1 MVPQNNFTR
10 VGLRQVMLVLAM
22 ATLSG
27 CFSKKSPT
35 ESLQLSGD
43 RTAQEQPVIV
53 RPNRFPDVDMQTTS
67 SINSSFFETTAIPF
81 ANLTTKDNWD
91 RVRKTGFDELGP
103 GCGMGACG
111 QRFRQLSNT
120 IDAIEDKPFFEKLEA
135 VNSTVNSVITYTP
148 DSQLYVKN
156 DHWATTNQ
164 TIETGRGACEDIA
177 ILKHSVLLKAGI
189 PASSMSLVVLKDTSR
204 NLYHAVLAVSTNS
217 GHLILDN
224 VSNNIY
230 RDTSVHHYQPLYSFS
245 DDRSWI
251 HGVDEKSKGF
261 VLANTADSLS
271 SIAPGESVF
280 LKPSEPHSNLNRT
293 EDIYPV
299 SPIDIN
305 SEPG

>member
-1 MVPQNNFTR
+1 MPQKSFTI
-10 VGLRQVMLVLAM
+10 VGLQVVALVLVM
-22 ATLSG
+22 ASLSG
-27 CFSKKSPT
+27 CFSKNIPT
-35 ESLQLSGD
+35 ESLQPGSD
-43 RTAQEQPVIV
+43 RTAKEQPVIV
-53 RPNRFPDVDMQTTS
+53 PEERSTDVGMQKTG

-81 ANLTTKDNWD
+81 ANLATQSNWD
-91 RVRKTGFDELGP
+91 RVRKTDFDELSP
-103 GCGMGACG
+103 NCIVGACG

-120 IDAIEDKPFFEKLEA
+120 IDRIEAKPFYEKLEA
-135 VNSTVNSVITYTP
+135 VNSTVNLVIKYAP

-164 TIETGRGACEDIA
+164 TIETGLGDCEDIA
-177 ILKHSVLLKAGI
+177 ILKHSMLLKVGI

-204 NLYHAVLAVSTNS
+204 DLYHAVLAVSTNS

-251 HGVDEKSKGF
+251 HGVNKKSSGF
-261 VLANTADSLS
+261 VLALTADSLGP
-271 SIAPGESVF
+271 IAPGESVY
-280 LKPSEPHSNLNRT
+280 LKPSEPHTDLSRA
-293 EDIYPV
+293 EDVYPV

-305 SEPG
+305 SLPN